1 MPRPHGRWDILEKNH
16 DLRRARASSSFLAE
30 RLLGSRQQKMVAR
43 RKSVHFTT
51 ENFNMEVLSELI
63 KSCNQFCIFSAT
75 GKVLLD
81 YDSARSDLKA
91 EGDLAVTQNL
101 YFATFATRHH
111 DPWPKSCDV
120 QQPRNSPEAELIE
133 GLKANA
139 FFGPV
144 KAISISQIPSEYGI
158 DVYVPNSATDG
169 SHKHGMAWIT
179 VCRGITHMAR
189 QSIQVHRQHEIPDDR
204 EVPHCPLREPRHDG

>member
-1 MPRPHGRWDILEKNH
+1 M
-16 DLRRARASSSFLAE
+16 
-30 RLLGSRQQKMVAR
+30 
-43 RKSVHFTT
+43 
-51 ENFNMEVLSELI
+51 
-63 KSCNQFCIFSAT
+63 
-75 GKVLLD
+75 
-81 YDSARSDLKA
+81 
-91 EGDLAVTQNL
+91 TQNL

-169 SHKHGMAWIT
+169 PHKHGMAWIT
-179 VCRGITHMAR
+179 VCRGITRMAR

-204 EVPHCPLREPRHDG
+204 EVPHCPLREPRHDGQRPFHTKNTEWRATVSRSQSVFPQREGSRGFCNEKERW